1 VHLFN
6 TKVPPQRICKQSCS
20 GVCNEC
26 RRQENG
32 RIPPATTKVF
42 RPECRTLGAN
52 KGALRGRTDLAYC
65 EDPEDP
71 DVIQVWRVY
80 AKDDAPEYV
89 PLAHSIQEVQQS
101 LDYLLG
107 PQNGPA
113 SFVYEAQPQASAVDD
128 ASLYEDQNQIQGAAS
143 MPFYDNF
150 LDDVVPVE
158 DNLYQYPA
166 NQPGYIFD
174 GGAQGMPYLQ
184 QWDGGLMD
192 FDFSTAN
199 EQVVGMDGPLQPL
212 LGVTAGMLGPQ
223 QMEQPLEPAQYPAMD
238 FDVVAPQDQGDNW
251 GLMMNDELLW

>member
-1 VHLFN
+1 
-6 TKVPPQRICKQSCS
+6 
-20 GVCNEC
+20 
-26 RRQENG
+26 
-32 RIPPATTKVF
+32 
-42 RPECRTLGAN
+42 
-52 KGALRGRTDLAYC
+52 
-65 EDPEDP
+65 
-71 DVIQVWRVY
+71 
-80 AKDDAPEYV
+80 
-89 PLAHSIQEVQQS
+89 
-101 LDYLLG
+101 
-107 PQNGPA
+107 
-113 SFVYEAQPQASAVDD
+113 
-128 ASLYEDQNQIQGAAS
+128 